1 MRRSIS
7 VGTSAGAAA
16 ALTHGVVLA
25 ALSFNEPLP
34 ISTYQGFF
42 WHIVSAVERLWSY
55 AHGWQSMSH
64 VRDFGWFFAP
74 TSQVVCPLV
83 GFTLFWT
90 ISRCRVGRNLWKPLA
105 IALLAAIPNAYIHL
119 VPAHAL
125 PWVEAAR
132 TMLIVLLMVWSVGA
146 LRLFGP
152 DTATT
157 QWLAT
162 A

>member
-7 VGTSAGAAA
+7 AGTSAGAAA
-16 ALTHGVVLA
+16 AFTHGVVLSA
-25 ALSFNEPLP
+25 VSFNEPLP

-55 AHGWQSMSH
+55 VHGWQSMSH

-74 TSQVVCPLV
+74 TSQVICPLI
-83 GFTLFWT
+83 GFALFWT
-90 ISRCRVGRNLWKPLA
+90 ISRYTVGRNLWKPVA
-105 IALLAAIPNAYIHL
+105 IALLAAIPSGYIDL
-119 VPAHAL
+119 VPGHAL
-125 PWVEAAR
+125 PWIEAAR
-132 TMLIVLLMVWSVGA
+132 TMLIVLLMVWSVGS
-146 LRLFGP
+146 LRLYGP

-157 QWLAT
+157 QGLAT